1 MKSMGICYV
10 VGAGE
15 FGGELF
21 QKTENDLVIACDGG
35 YLHCRDNGIEVDLV
49 IGDFDSLSYVPEH
62 PRVIQLRP
70 EKDETDTE
78 WAVAEGLR
86 QGYREFVIYG
96 GIGGRIS
103 HTLANIQLL
112 TDLAVKG
119 CSGVLVG
126 KDSWYRVIHND
137 ELVFD
142 EHERGYLSVFC
153 LGDVVEGVYETG
165 LKYELK
171 DAVLKKECPI
181 GVSNEFMGIKSRVSV
196 RKGTLLLIKESKE

>member
-96 GIGGRIS
+96 GTGGRIS

-142 EHERGYLSVFC
+142 EHERGYPFSALEMWQKVFMRRGLSM
-153 LGDVVEGVYETG
+153 
-165 LKYELK
+165 
-171 DAVLKKECPI
+171 
-181 GVSNEFMGIKSRVSV
+181 N
-196 RKGTLLLIKESKE
+196 